1 MSDNFQTRDSISSD
15 LRYRSSNGFAGTIA
29 GTMVSSSQGL
39 QVGARHDPAGNS
51 NGPYLFVVSAKTIS
65 SLKQY
70 LHEYLAFCRNA
81 APDQLHSICY
91 TTCVGR
97 EHYRYRFATAVASMK
112 ELVRNLEK
120 RIESFFS
127 LSQRPVKGIAFAF
140 PGQGSHYQGMAASL
154 ASSYPA
160 FKEILTSASSAA
172 SKLTGLPIL
181 SFLLDSSTEADAKIN
196 DTQAS
201 QVSIFVYQYSVSMWL
216 QTLGIVPAGVLG
228 HSLGEITA
236 SGLY

>member
-1 MSDNFQTRDSISSD
+1 MICSPTG
-15 LRYRSSNGFAGTIA
+15 LTAGA
-29 GTMVSSSQGL
+29 
-39 QVGARHDPAGNS
+39 HYDPVENN
-51 NGPYLFVVSAKTIS
+51 NGPHLFVVSAKTMS
-65 SLKQY
+65 GLKQY
-70 LHEYLAFCRNA
+70 LYEYLTFCRNA
-81 APDQLHSICY
+81 APDQLPSICY

-97 EHYRYRFATAVASMK
+97 EHYRYRFATVVASME
-112 ELVRNLEK
+112 ELVRNLEG
-120 RIESFFS
+120 RIETFFS
-127 LSQRPVKGIAFAF
+127 LSERPVKGIAFAF

-160 FKEILTSASSAA
+160 FKEILSSASSAA

-181 SFLLDSSTEADAKIN
+181 SFLLDSSTEGDAKIN

-201 QVSIFVYQYSVSMWL
+201 QVSIFVYQYSVGMWL

-236 SGLY
+236 SGLYQKIILFFLSVTFSLQ